1 MKKGLKTLIV
11 EDETLTR
18 SLLASMLAVHP
29 EVEIIGMAGSVA
41 EARAFLERETPDV
54 LFLDMEIAG
63 TPGLDLLENIP
74 SCVLTV
80 FVSAV
85 ADHALQALDFG
96 ARGYLLKP
104 VDSARLAIVLG
115 RFGATP
121 PGVPDAVAEAIE
133 FLAANGKIHRICF
146 EQILWVEAC
155 QNYTLVRMDDD
166 APVVMLSRRLGDW
179 ERMLPKKN
187 FERLSRSL
195 IVHLRTIRTV
205 RWQSRDETLV
215 DFVDCKHQLSI
226 GRTASLRLKARLKE
240 RSAE

>member
-11 EDETLTR
+11 EDEPLTR

-41 EARAFLERETPDV
+41 EARAFLERETPDL

-74 SCVLTV
+74 SRVLTV

-121 PGVPDAVAEAIE
+121 PGVPAPRSAGVPPA
-133 FLAANGKIHRICF
+133 
-146 EQILWVEAC
+146 WVSRSMA
-155 QNYTLVRMDDD
+155 R
-166 APVVMLSRRLGDW
+166 SRRL
-179 ERMLPKKN
+179 
-187 FERLSRSL
+187 FSL
-195 IVHLRTIRTV
+195 GLCTSVAFLANQDV
-205 RWQSRDETLV
+205 R
-215 DFVDCKHQLSI
+215 I
-226 GRTASLRLKARLKE
+226 
-240 RSAE
+240 